1 MIKIIINK
9 NTLPSSLRNRL
20 IVISSVPITRSS
32 RRNRRSNM
40 IWIKTTIDITTFW
53 AKAIRFISFRNSE
66 TSSHS
71 QGFTG
76 NQFVKNCLW
85 ISRYWSG
92 IRIFENLP
100 WNSKLELLACWFQT
114 PNQRCFCFPLE
125 PLSIPHW
132 RKLEY
137 HWLMSIQTY
146 LSSLNRWNL
155 KCESNTIPHYLCD
168 LSMTQFINYTKD
180 GHSAYTF

>member
-9 NTLPSSLRNRL
+9 NNLASSLRNRL
-20 IVISSVPITRSS
+20 IVISSVPITRSR

-92 IRIFENLP
+92 FRTPESGYLRMCLEVANWSCWLVGFKHPISDAFVSLWSLSPFLTDENWNTIDWCQFKRIFRLWTVE
-100 WNSKLELLACWFQT
+100 
-114 PNQRCFCFPLE
+114 
-125 PLSIPHW
+125 I
-132 RKLEY
+132 
-137 HWLMSIQTY
+137 
-146 LSSLNRWNL
+146 
-155 KCESNTIPHYLCD
+155 
-168 LSMTQFINYTKD
+168 
-180 GHSAYTF
+180 